1 MAVFEQQSADFIK
14 YMKYKFDSFV
24 RLAPITALLFSTVV
38 FAQQDEPEIEEIH
51 VWGRSQ
57 QLLGSADS
65 ASQGVVGYDDF
76 STRPLARVAELV
88 EVIPGMIATQHSG
101 PGKANQY
108 FLRGF
113 NLDHGSDFSTYFDG
127 MPVNWRTHAHAQGYM
142 DLNFIIP
149 ELIQRLDFQKGP
161 YFANTGDFSLA
172 GSNRMVTYDS
182 LEEGF
187 SELTLGSKNEIRLL
201 TANSFEVGDG
211 DFLYAIEHQQTNG
224 FFDLEQDV
232 RKYNALLKYTG
243 DIFNV
248 PSRITFSAYDS
259 IWTSTNQIPERAV
272 KNGLIDRFGFIDPDL
287 GGDSYRYSLTGNFE
301 LNNWEL
307 NLYASSYYMSLINNP
322 TYVLNDSINGD
333 EFEQEDE
340 RILLGGSLVNEVETE
355 IFGLPVT
362 RTIGAD
368 LRYDDVSELN
378 LFYTV
383 NRNRIGSLREDEA
396 QQLSLGSFAN
406 LQFSLTDRLRAS
418 VGLRLD
424 FYDFE
429 VDALRAQNSG
439 SKNESLWQPKV
450 NIAYE
455 VNENLELYANYG
467 EGFHSND
474 ARAAIN
480 TIDPA
485 TGNPSDTLDILV
497 QGEGSELGFR
507 YDTLEGFNFSL
518 AWFELDLDSELVFV
532 GDAGTTEPSDPSRRN
547 GIELNSFWEFTE
559 ALVFD
564 FAATKSDGHFR
575 GLPSGENSI
584 PDAHDLVVAAG
595 LTYHNPNGWTSSL
608 RVRHFDDAALTED
621 ESVKK
626 DSSTLVHFGVSYAQE
641 SWELGLD
648 IINLLDQEDD
658 DIAYW
663 FESRMIGETA
673 SFEDI
678 HFHPSNPRA
687 VRALLKYKF

>member
-1 MAVFEQQSADFIK
+1 MKFTFSPFAYLLTTSVF
-14 YMKYKFDSFV
+14 
-24 RLAPITALLFSTVV
+24 LLNSTGS
-38 FAQQDEPEIEEIH
+38 AQQGELEIEEIH
-51 VWGRSQ
+51 VWGRSL
-57 QLLGSADS
+57 QLLGTADS

-172 GSNRMVTYDS
+172 GSNRMVTYDT

-187 SELTLGSKNEIRLL
+187 SELTLGSRNETRLL

-259 IWTSTNQIPERAV
+259 IWASTNQIPERAV

-368 LRYDDVSELN
+368 LRYDDISELN

-626 DSSTLVHFGVSYAQE
+626 DGSTLVHFGVSYAQE

>member
-1 MAVFEQQSADFIK
+1 
-14 YMKYKFDSFV
+14 
-24 RLAPITALLFSTVV
+24 
-38 FAQQDEPEIEEIH
+38 
-51 VWGRSQ
+51 
-57 QLLGSADS
+57 
-65 ASQGVVGYDDF
+65 
-76 STRPLARVAELV
+76 
-88 EVIPGMIATQHSG
+88 
-101 PGKANQY
+101 
-108 FLRGF
+108 
-113 NLDHGSDFSTYFDG
+113 

-243 DIFNV
+243 DIFNI

-355 IFGLPVT
+355 MFGLPVR

-383 NRNRIGSLREDEA
+383 SRNRIESLREDEA

-450 NIAYE
+450 NIAYG

-532 GDAGTTEPSDPSRRN
+532 GDAGTTEPGDPSRRN

>member
-1 MAVFEQQSADFIK
+1 
-14 YMKYKFDSFV
+14 MKYKFDSFV
-24 RLAPITALLFSTVV
+24 RLTSVTALLFSAVV

-172 GSNRMVTYDS
+172 GSTRMVTYDS

-243 DIFNV
+243 DIFNI

-287 GGDSYRYSLTGNFE
+287 GGDSYRYSLTGSFE

-307 NLYASSYYMSLINNP
+307 NLYTSSYYMSLINNP
-322 TYVLNDSINGD
+322 TYFLNDSINGD

-450 NIAYE
+450 NIAYG

-507 YDTLEGFNFSL
+507 YDTLEGFNFSV

-564 FAATKSDGHFR
+564 FTATKSDGHFR